1 MSTSRR
7 LASTLSAALLMGAS
21 LLATNSLAQETRPDI
36 KFAGALEFSEDG
48 TLFVGDNHNGAIYAF
63 EIPAEPGGNQIM
75 PSTIANIDSRIAEL
89 LGVGV
94 GAVEINDLA
103 VHPVSNEIYISVT
116 RLSGFA
122 AQPAIVKVSQQQELS
137 LLDMGKLT
145 FQKQELTEFPNADE
159 TFGVRGMGPFPAL
172 PRDIAK
178 DNVSL
183 TSLAIMDIEYYDG
196 ELFVAGVA
204 QENFL
209 SSLRRISY
217 PFDGK
222 QSISSVEMYH
232 IAHDQYESRAPIRA
246 MSVQEIDG
254 KPQLVAAYTCSP
266 IVLVP
271 LEEIADGAKISA
283 RTIMDYGNGQ
293 PLDMISFTY
302 KSPFGGEAEPMLYVT
317 SNARAPQAIPVKGLQ
332 EAQVVIHTAFE
343 RGPKLDLS
351 PVMPFGPVGKPVM
364 FEGTP
369 LHMAL
374 VGDGFLASITRD
386 AYSGSL
392 NLDTNPAWFPNRI
405 HNLVAEFD
413 FPQYDP
419 AAGKPRD

>member
-7 LASTLSAALLMGAS
+7 LASTLSAALLLGAS
-21 LLATNSLAQETRPDI
+21 LLATSSLAQETRPDI
-36 KFAGALEFSEDG
+36 RFAGALEFSEDG

-63 EIPAEPGGNQIM
+63 EISAEPGGNQIM
-75 PSTIANIDSRIAEL
+75 PSTIANIDARIAEL

-94 GAVEINDLA
+94 GAIEINDMTA
-103 VHPVSNEIYISVT
+103 HPVSKDLYISVT
-116 RLSGFA
+116 RISGFA
-122 AQPAIVKVSQQQELS
+122 AQPAIVKVSQQQELG

-145 FQKQELTEFPNADE
+145 FQKQELTEFPKAGE

-183 TSLAIMDIEYYDG
+183 SSLAIMDIEYYEG

-217 PFDGK
+217 PFDGT
-222 QSISSVEMYH
+222 QSVSSVEMYH

-317 SNARAPQAIPVKGLQ
+317 SNARAPQAIPVRGLQ
-332 EAQVVIHTAFE
+332 EAPVVTHTAFD

-386 AYSGSL
+386 ACSGSL